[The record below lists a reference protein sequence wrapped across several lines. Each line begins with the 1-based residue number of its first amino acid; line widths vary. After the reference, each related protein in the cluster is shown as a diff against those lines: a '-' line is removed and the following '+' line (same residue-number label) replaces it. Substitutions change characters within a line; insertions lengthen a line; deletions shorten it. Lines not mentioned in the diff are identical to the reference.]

1 MAKID
6 LRKQFKELYTAPK
19 KPEIV
24 DVPVGRFLTHTGR
37 GEPGGD
43 VYSSGVGALCG
54 LSYALKFMSKARGN
68 DYAVMPLEGLWW
80 WDDPRIL
87 TISHAPPRHEWNF
100 KSMIRQPGFIEDD
113 MLEAALPKAREKSG
127 PVVDEIRLEE
137 FHEGLSAQ
145 IMHIGP
151 YSAEEPTVATLRGFI
166 EDQGYSL
173 RGHHHEIYLGDP
185 RRTAPERLKTIIRQP
200 IERS

>member
-6 LRKQFKELYTAPK
+6 LKKQLRDFYSAPR

-24 DVPVGRFLTHTGR
+24 DVPVGRFLTHTGK
-37 GEPGGD
+37 GEPGGR
-43 VYSSGVGALCG
+43 VYGSGVGALYG

-80 WDDPRIL
+80 WDDPSIIDIRN
-87 TISHAPPRHEWNF
+87 APPRHEWNF
-100 KSMIRQPGFIEDD
+100 KSMIRQPDFVDD
-113 MLEAALPKAREKSG
+113 GMLEAALPKAREKSG
-127 PVVDEIRLEE
+127 RVVDEIRLED

-145 IMHIGP
+145 IMHVGP
-151 YSAEEPTVATLRGFI
+151 YSDEGSTVATLRGFI
-166 EDQGYSL
+166 EDQGCSL